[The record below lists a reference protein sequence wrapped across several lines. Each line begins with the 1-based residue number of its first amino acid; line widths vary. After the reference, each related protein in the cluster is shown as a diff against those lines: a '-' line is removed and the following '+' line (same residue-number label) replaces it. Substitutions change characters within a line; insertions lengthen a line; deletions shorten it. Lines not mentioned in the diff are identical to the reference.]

1 MIHSCAGGVVKDK
14 KYFDFAKVEILS
26 TGEIKWYIC
35 NLPLVVAGDEV
46 IVPYGKDNVREK
58 AKVLRIDR
66 GVSEQVC
73 PVPARH
79 AKEILEICED

>member
-1 MIHSCAGGVVKDK
+1 MIHSCAGGVVRDK

-26 TGEIKWYIC
+26 TGEIKWFIC
-35 NLPLVVAGDEV
+35 NLPLVSTGD
-46 IVPYGKDNVREK
+46 IVVVPCGKENKEEE

-66 GVSEQVC
+66 GVSEQVS

-79 AKEILEICED
+79 AKEVLRVFHE

>member
-26 TGEIKWYIC
+26 TGEVKWYIC
-35 NLPLVVAGDEV
+35 NLPLVVAGDIV

-58 AKVLRIDR
+58 AKVIRIDR
-66 GVSEQVC
+66 GVSEQVS